1 MCALPLPQVV
11 AELPPAPT
19 PAHDVGFVVKPAM
32 ASSSSRRRLTA
43 DEERT
48 PRFSNMCT
56 SILGSPFL
64 TTSDLP
70 SESDAPR
77 SSPSASTSYTLPYSN
92 LEMEAVDGADVSV
105 PRSLTVTRPPSPS
118 PSFRT
123 ETYSIINWNAD
134 RYPFPSLENTPRCG
148 TSGRR
153 TVTGYYSWASAE
165 GGGASP
171 MKPSRSLTLG
181 FIPRIWDAIREG
193 SPARKGKR
201 RACLPSA
208 STWRDGIVTDTEYID
223 YMNMPPLDG
232 EEGEL
237 IDDEA
242 CFIDATRIT
251 GTGECAS
258 HGPVMPAVHRCSP
271 LAASPRLPPHSLF
284 GHVPGT
290 QATCLMI
297 CLSLRRGV
305 LLSPCPSFHVPIHSS
320 QRCLFTPEFFIN

>member
-1 MCALPLPQVV
+1 
-11 AELPPAPT
+11 
-19 PAHDVGFVVKPAM
+19 M
-32 ASSSSRRRLTA
+32 ASSSYRRRLTA

-123 ETYSIINWNAD
+123 ETYSIINWNAAD
-134 RYPFPSLENTPRCG
+134 HYPFPSLEHTPRCG

-153 TVTGYYSWASAE
+153 TVTGYYSWASTDSQN

-181 FIPRIWDAIREG
+181 IIPRIWDAIREG

-208 STWRDGIVTDTEYID
+208 SAWRDGFVTDTEYID

-251 GTGECAS
+251 GTGECLS
-258 HGPVMPAVHRCSP
+258 YGPVVPAAHRCFP
-271 LAASPRLPPHSLF
+271 PRWFLPVYRRIQLL
-284 GHVPGT
+284 
-290 QATCLMI
+290 ATCPEHG
-297 CLSLRRGV
+297 RRV
-305 LLSPCPSFHVPIHSS
+305 
-320 QRCLFTPEFFIN
+320 